1 MRIAMIGIRGVP
13 AQYGGLETCGEEV
26 GKRLVQRGH
35 EVIVYCRP
43 GYWDDTAAEYEGIQR
58 IVLPSLKTK
67 ITDTYSHSLLS
78 MIHVLRKKP
87 DVILAFNPSI
97 ASLCIIPK
105 IFGLPV
111 ALNPNGFDWRRE
123 KWGAFARSFIYGSA
137 WLCTKVVDQMI
148 IDAVS
153 VCDYFNQTFHCTPP
167 AIYIPNGAVPETPGE
182 SDVSEKDQLAI
193 LERYGVERNKYLLF
207 LSRHVPENS
216 CEYLLEAFRGVDTE
230 MKLLFGGSGD
240 SAYAKSL
247 IAVKDPRILFPGG
260 IYDPVHV
267 KVLHHNCYF
276 VLHGNQPGGT
286 SLGLLKALGFGACAM
301 TLDTPDNAYAIQ
313 DAGVKYQLS
322 VDDIREKM
330 RALLNNPA
338 QVQTYRAKTVQR
350 IREEYLWDVVTDKYE
365 AALTRI
371 VKLRSRT

>member
-13 AQYGGLETCGEEV
+13 AQYGGLETCAEEV

-43 GYWDDTAAEYEGIQR
+43 GYWDDGAPEYEGIKR
-58 IVLPSLKTK
+58 IVLSSLKTK
-67 ITDTYSHSLLS
+67 ITDTYSHSFLC
-78 MIHVLRKKP
+78 MIHVLRMKP

-97 ASLCIIPK
+97 ASLCLIPK
-105 IFGLPV
+105 AFGYTV
-111 ALNPNGFDWRRE
+111 ALNPDGFDWRRE
-123 KWGAFARSFIYGSA
+123 KWGPLARTFIYASA
-137 WLCTKVVDQMI
+137 WLCTKVIDQMI

-153 VCDYFNQTFHCTPP
+153 VCDYFNETFHCRPP
-167 AIYIPNGAVPETPGE
+167 AIYIPNGATPEPPE
-182 SDVSEKDQLAI
+182 KSDVSPEDQAAI
-193 LERYGVERNKYLLF
+193 LQRYGVQKDKYLLF

-216 CEYLLEAFRGVDTE
+216 CEYLLEAFKSTDTD
-230 MKLLFGGSGD
+230 MKLLFGGTGD

-247 IAVKDPRILFPGG
+247 TATQDPRILFPGG

-286 SLGLLKALGFGACAM
+286 SLGLLKALGYGACVM

-313 DAGVKYQLS
+313 DAGLKYQLS
-322 VDDIREKM
+322 AADIRQKM
-330 RALLNNPA
+330 QQLLENPPLVSA
-338 QVQTYRAKTVQR
+338 YRAKAVRR
-350 IREEYLWDVVTDKYE
+350 IEEEYLWDVVTDKYE
-365 AALTRI
+365 DTLRRI
-371 VKLRSRT
+371 ARSRAG